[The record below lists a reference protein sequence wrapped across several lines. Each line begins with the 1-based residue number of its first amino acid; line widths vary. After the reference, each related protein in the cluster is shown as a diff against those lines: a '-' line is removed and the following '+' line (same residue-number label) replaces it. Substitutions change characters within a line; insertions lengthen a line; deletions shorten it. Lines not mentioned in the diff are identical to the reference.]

1 MFCHPDGR
9 PYHPDRF
16 SREFDRRVA
25 RHGVPRIRLHDLRH
39 TWTTLALQAGVDVK
53 IVSQRLGHASATI
66 TWDVDQ
72 HETPVMHSDV
82 AERVANLISSRGRR
96 ADVPRLNFFYGSH
109 DAPRPEVAL
118 VPLSTGAA

>member
-39 TWTTLALQAGVDVK
+39 TWATLALQAGIDVK
-53 IVSQRLGHASATI
+53 IVSERLGHASATI
-66 TWDVDQ
+66 TWDIYQ
-72 HETPVMHSDV
+72 HVTPAMQSDA
-82 AERVANLISSRGRR
+82 AERVANLIFRPRASS
-96 ADVPRLNFFYGSH
+96 
-109 DAPRPEVAL
+109 
-118 VPLSTGAA
+118 